1 MTEIQQTMSN
11 IQERIEQE
19 IEQARA
25 ACGINGETSP
35 ECAAG
40 WDAVEELQAE
50 AAHKRQTKPK
60 NSLEQYCDDNPD
72 AAECRVYDD

>member
-1 MTEIQQTMSN
+1 MSN
-11 IQERIEQE
+11 IQQQIEQE

-25 ACGINGETSP
+25 ACDVNGDSSNA
-35 ECAAG
+35 CAAA

-50 AAHKRQTKPK
+50 ASHQRQKKPK
-60 NSLEQYCDDNPD
+60 SSFEKYCDDNPE